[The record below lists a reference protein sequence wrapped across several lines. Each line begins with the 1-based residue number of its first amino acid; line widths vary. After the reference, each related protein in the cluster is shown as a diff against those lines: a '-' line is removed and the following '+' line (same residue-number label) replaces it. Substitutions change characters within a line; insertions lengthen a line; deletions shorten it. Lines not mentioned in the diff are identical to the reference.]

1 LCVCVG
7 LLLWNADSCTRTL
20 SVVSVVTLNIRRLN
34 TLLQTLP
41 YASPLRACHVIPPV
55 FELYRSQSMP
65 GPTLQKS
72 KGTEGAAIGPS
83 LLANN
88 FTKKLMGN
96 KHRILFAI

>member
-1 LCVCVG
+1 MQLCVCVG

-65 GPTLQKS
+65 GPHFAEIE
-72 KGTEGAAIGPS
+72 GYRGAAIGPLTS
-83 LLANN
+83 SQ
-88 FTKKLMGN
+88 
-96 KHRILFAI
+96 